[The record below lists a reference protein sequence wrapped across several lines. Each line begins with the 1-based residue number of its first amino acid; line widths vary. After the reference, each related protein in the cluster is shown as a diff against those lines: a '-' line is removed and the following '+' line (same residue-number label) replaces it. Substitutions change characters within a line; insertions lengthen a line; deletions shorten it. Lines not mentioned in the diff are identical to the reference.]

1 MSVCMAALWGAGALG
16 AGVFLG
22 AEVVRRDAC
31 EGAVWS
37 FVVPDPERHCLRMTS
52 YGIERMHD
60 DSTKCRTDCDRLHHA
75 SLSATGGVGRR
86 AQDTGGSSS
95 WLAATTGVINY
106 YPIDDSYE
114 CTLISPWSDDPDFS
128 YCGMPQESGEY
139 GQMCVGAT
147 YEYGQMCVGAT
158 YGKCSI
164 DTNSVNLCSECKY
177 YMEQESP

>member
-60 DSTKCRTDCDRLHHA
+60 DSTKCSTDCDRLHHA

-95 WLAATTGVINY
+95 GLAATTGGINY
-106 YPIDDSYE
+106 YPIGSYE
-114 CTLISPWSDDPDFS
+114 CTPIPTYPGF
-128 YCGMPQESGEY
+128 CEMPKKSGWY
-139 GQMCVGAT
+139 GQT
-147 YEYGQMCVGAT
+147 CVGAT
-158 YGKCSI
+158 YGACSNDI
-164 DTNSVNLCSECKY
+164 NSVNPCSECKY